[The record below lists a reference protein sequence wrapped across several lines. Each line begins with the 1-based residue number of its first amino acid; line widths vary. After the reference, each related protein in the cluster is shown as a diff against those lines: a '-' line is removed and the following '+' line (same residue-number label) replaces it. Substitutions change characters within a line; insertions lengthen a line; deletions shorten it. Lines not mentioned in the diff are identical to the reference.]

1 MRPSR
6 SVVAPDLQRWLESS
20 GEEDRRTVVVRVRSS
35 ADPQEVGTRLR
46 EMGARFQPPAAGAL
60 VCAVTPQVLRE
71 LAEQPW
77 VIAVDPPRQLFPRV
91 DTAG

>member
-1 MRPSR
+1 M
-6 SVVAPDLQRWLESS
+6 VAPALQRWLESS
-20 GEEDRRTVVVRVRSS
+20 ADEDHRTVVVRLRSS
-35 ADPQEVGTRLR
+35 ADPHQVGTRLR

-71 LAEQPW
+71 LAQQSW
-77 VIAVDPPRQLFPRV
+77 VIAVDAPRQLFPRV